1 MQGPIEMN
9 FKGVQKTASIENLIY
24 GKVAK
29 LEQICGRIVSCRVTV
44 EITNRRQQTGSP
56 FRVNIDM
63 AVPPGHELV
72 VKHKSTDGDMHDSLP
87 KVLRDTFNAAN
98 RRLKELVQRQQGEI
112 KTHAKGQ
119 A

>member
-29 LEQICGRIVSCRVTV
+29 LEQICSHMVSCRVTV
-44 EITNRRQQTGSP
+44 EIANRHQQMGSP

-72 VKHKSTDGDMHDSLP
+72 VKHRSTDGDMHDSLP
-87 KVLRDTFNAAN
+87 KVLREAFSAAD
-98 RRLKELVQRQQGEI
+98 RRLKDLVHRQQV
-112 KTHAKGQ
+112 
-119 A
+119 

>member
-29 LEQICGRIVSCRVTV
+29 LEQICSHMVSCRVTV
-44 EITNRRQQTGSP
+44 EIANRHQQMGSP
-56 FRVNIDM
+56 FRVNIDI

-87 KVLRDTFNAAN
+87 KVLRDTFNAAD
-98 RRLKELVQRQQGEI
+98 RRLKELVHRQQV
-112 KTHAKGQ
+112 
-119 A
+119 